1 MELKLIEERDKEI
14 EIEVIGEK
22 TLLNSLKGKLLENE
36 SVEYAECRISHPTLS
51 NPRFY
56 LRVKKGDARETM
68 MKAVE
73 ELIKEAKEFKKLAE
87 ENKEKIDGG

>member
-36 SVEYAECRISHPTLS
+36 SVEYAERRISHPTLS

-56 LRVKKGDARETM
+56 LRVKKGNARETM

-73 ELIKEAKEFKKLAE
+73 KLIKEAKEFKKLVEKNKE
-87 ENKEKIDGG
+87 EN

>member
-36 SVEYAECRISHPTLS
+36 LVEYAECRISHPTLS

-56 LRVKKGDARETM
+56 LRVKKGNARETM

-73 ELIKEAKEFKKLAE
+73 KLMKEAKEFKKLVEKNKE
-87 ENKEKIDGG
+87 EN